1 MGEAGTLPLQ
11 ARVQLMNKSHA
22 LFRTV
27 SDRDS
32 LEFWR
37 GNALDYQKVRDFI
50 GLDTTDVSR
59 LAGVAKA
66 SVRYDEK
73 APKEVREHLENL
85 ANICNLVFDFFGD
98 PVKTKLWLQTPNPML
113 GDASPRDMIRFGR
126 YNKLLR
132 FVTQAMEE
140 GGARGEASR
149 EESKETPAAKR
160 L

>member
-1 MGEAGTLPLQ
+1 
-11 ARVQLMNKSHA
+11 MNTPHP

-32 LEFWR
+32 LKFWQ

-50 GLDTTDVSR
+50 GLDATDVSR
-59 LAGVAKA
+59 LAGVSKS
-66 SVRYDEK
+66 SVRYDDK

-85 ANICNLVFDFFGD
+85 ANICNLVFQFFND
-98 PVKTKLWLQTPNPML
+98 DTKTKLWLQTPNPML

-132 FVTQAMEE
+132 FVTQALEE
-140 GGARGEASR
+140 GGARAKTAPKEKKKKKTAS
-149 EESKETPAAKR
+149 AQG